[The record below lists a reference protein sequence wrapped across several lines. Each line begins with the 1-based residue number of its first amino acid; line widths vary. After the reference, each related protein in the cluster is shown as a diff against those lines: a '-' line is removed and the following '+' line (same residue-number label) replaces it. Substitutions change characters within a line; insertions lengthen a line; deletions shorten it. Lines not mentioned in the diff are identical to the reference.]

1 MQWTCTGTSFSRS
14 MAEQNCSKILVRRIL
29 EIHRNMDVGHAK
41 TVDARRLVRQRLV
54 MGVEPQVD
62 NVADAESVD
71 IGQLRFGRL
80 AGCRYPIIE
89 TTPVIDRFRVG
100 HGTLLLRSSSRRP
113 RWGRSTVLPI
123 WRRLIVGRHSHRSGP
138 RTPHAPM
145 LGLDAPCCLKRARI

>member
-1 MQWTCTGTSFSRS
+1 VL
-14 MAEQNCSKILVRRIL
+14 EILVGRIL
-29 EIHRNMDVGHAK
+29 EIHRNVDVRHTETA
-41 TVDARRLVRQRLV
+41 DARRLVRQCLV

-100 HGTLLLRSSSRRP
+100 HGTLLLSAQGDP
-113 RWGRSTVLPI
+113 GQPFFN
-123 WRRLIVGRHSHRSGP
+123 LIIG
-138 RTPHAPM
+138 
-145 LGLDAPCCLKRARI
+145 RARLSPSPG